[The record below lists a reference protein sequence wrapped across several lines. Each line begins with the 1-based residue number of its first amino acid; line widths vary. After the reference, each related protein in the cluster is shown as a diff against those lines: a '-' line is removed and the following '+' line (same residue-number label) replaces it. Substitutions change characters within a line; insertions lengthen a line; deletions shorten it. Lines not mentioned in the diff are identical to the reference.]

1 MPAAIWL
8 SYVLVDGFS
17 AKLSAFPAP
26 LKSNESKS
34 DAMTKLGIG
43 VGGIGNNLLLVSR
56 GTRYLRVPSFRVMS
70 QLSRCGRKK
79 SAFSIRMPF

>member
-17 AKLSAFPAP
+17 AKLSAFLAP

-43 VGGIGNNLLLVSR
+43 VGGIGNNLLLASR
-56 GTRYLRVPSFRVMS
+56 GTRISSRPI
-70 QLSRCGRKK
+70 LSGDV
-79 SAFSIRMPF
+79 SVGSMLSSIRMPF

>member
-8 SYVLVDGFS
+8 SYVLLDGFS
-17 AKLSAFPAP
+17 ATLSAFLAP

-34 DAMTKLGIG
+34 EAMTKLGIG

-70 QLSRCGRKK
+70 QLGRCCRK
-79 SAFSIRMPF
+79 SQRFSIRMPF